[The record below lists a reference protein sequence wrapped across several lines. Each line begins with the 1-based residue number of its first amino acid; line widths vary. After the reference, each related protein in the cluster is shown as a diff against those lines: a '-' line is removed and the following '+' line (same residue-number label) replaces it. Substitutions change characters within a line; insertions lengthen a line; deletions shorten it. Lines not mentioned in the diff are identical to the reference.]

1 MKICCLMKQVPDTEV
16 QPGVTHDETD
26 IDRDNIKYVINPY
39 DEFAIQEASRLKQ
52 EHPDSEV
59 IVLLLGEEKSKERIR
74 TALAMGCDK
83 GILIKGEDI
92 SQLDPITVAQELSEY
107 LKDKDFD
114 IILAGKKAVDHDF
127 GIVGPAVAS
136 FLGIPVVTAIHSF
149 DLDIKS
155 RKVICK
161 REGHKGEEVIE
172 TLLPAVFTC
181 EKGLNKPKY
190 PSLPSIM
197 KAKKKIIEEIQF
209 SNKPS
214 LSRTLKLTVP
224 KVQREG
230 VIIEGD
236 TEKQVQEVIRLMKE
250 KVKIL

>member
-1 MKICCLMKQVPDTEV
+1 MKIFCLIKQVPDTEV
-16 QPGVTHDETD
+16 QPRVNQDETD

-39 DEFAIQEASRLKQ
+39 DEFAIQEANRLKQ

-59 IVLLLGEEKSKERIR
+59 IVLTLGEGKSKERMR

-83 GILIKGEDI
+83 GVLIKGENV
-92 SQLDPITVAQELSEY
+92 SQLNPITIAQELSEY
-107 LKDKDFD
+107 LKDKEFD
-114 IILAGKKAVDHDF
+114 IIFTGKKAVDHDF

-136 FLGIPVVTAIHSF
+136 FLDIPVVTAIHSF
-149 DLDIKS
+149 DLDIDS

-161 REGHKGEEVIE
+161 REGHKGEEVVE
-172 TLLPAVFTC
+172 TSLPAVFTC
-181 EKGLNKPKY
+181 EKGLNQPKY

-197 KAKKKIIEEIQF
+197 KAKKKVIEEIPC
-209 SNKPS
+209 SNQAS
-214 LSRTLKLTVP
+214 QSRTLKLTVP

-230 VIIEGD
+230 AIIQGD
-236 TEKQVQEVIRLMKE
+236 TESQVQEVIQLMKE